1 MCKFFKAVFFV
12 GLVGLG
18 TLGVAVAVLGKH
30 RARDAV
36 KSLQKMAQSEVDELI
51 RRQNDMK
58 EQLAALREQYP
69 RQVAALRAQQAEVDQ
84 QVKQLEKEAQRCT
97 DIIALCDE
105 DISALTRQRKA
116 AARAEAGATAISFR
130 GSRYSMAEA
139 ETLVV
144 RINSTREMY
153 TRRLS
158 EISAER
164 EVLAAEKAQLASE
177 LELVTAE
184 QQEFEAEYQS
194 LVREIDRL
202 KRNQELIEIAERR
215 TGQGSCKHGE
225 SMETLSKVR
234 SALDKARMEQEERMK
249 SARIAPRQSDYETR
263 AKLLEIERQREARR
277 KVEGAPEQPVPA
289 AEDQPAEEEEPELEA
304 AMWGK

>member
-1 MCKFFKAVFFV
+1 MCKFFKTIFIV

-36 KSLQKMAQSEVDELI
+36 RSLQKMAQSEVDELI

-58 EQLAALREQYP
+58 EQLAALRDQYP
-69 RQVAALRAQQAEVDQ
+69 KQVAALRAQQAEVDQ

-105 DISALTRQRKA
+105 DISTLTRQRKA
-116 AARAEAGATAISFR
+116 AAQSQAGTAAISFR
-130 GSRYSMAEA
+130 GGRYSLTEA
-139 ETLVV
+139 ETLTV
-144 RINSTREMY
+144 RIHSTREMY
-153 TRRLS
+153 ARRLA
-158 EISAER
+158 EIGTER
-164 EVLAAEKAQLASE
+164 EVLASEKAQLASE

-202 KRNQELIEIAERR
+202 KRNQELIELAERR
-215 TGQGSCKHGE
+215 TGQGYCRHGE

-234 SALDKARMEQEERMK
+234 SALDKARTEQEERMK
-249 SARIAPRQSDYETR
+249 SARIAPRQNDYETR
-263 AKLLEIERQREARR
+263 ARLLEIERRREATR
-277 KVEGAPEQPVPA
+277 KVEGAPEQPMPA
-289 AEDQPAEEEEPELEA
+289 ADDKPAEEEEPELEA